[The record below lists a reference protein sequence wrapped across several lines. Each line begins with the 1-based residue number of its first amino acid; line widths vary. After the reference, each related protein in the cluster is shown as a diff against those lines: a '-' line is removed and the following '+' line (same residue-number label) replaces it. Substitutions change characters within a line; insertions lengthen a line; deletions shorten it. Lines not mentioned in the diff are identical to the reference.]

1 MSIEDLDVP
10 SKDMIEV
17 FSNGQET
24 VQFLDGLLNNI
35 PKKELDGSNCKP
47 FQPIALVL
55 LDINMPILNGFET
68 LKLKRAGSRPLM
80 KRF

>member
-24 VQFLDGLLNNI
+24 IDFLDGLLDKI
-35 PKKELDGSNCKP
+35 PKQELNSSDCKP

-68 LKLKRAGSRPLM
+68 LKLIKS
-80 KRF
+80 KF